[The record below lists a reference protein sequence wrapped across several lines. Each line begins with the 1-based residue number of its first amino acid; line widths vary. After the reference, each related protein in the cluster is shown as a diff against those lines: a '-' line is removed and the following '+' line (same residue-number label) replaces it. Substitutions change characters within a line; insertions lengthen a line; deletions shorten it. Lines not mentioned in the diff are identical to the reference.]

1 MTLQPIVE
9 NAVYHGLRPCRTD
22 GTIRISAEKEGSCLL
37 IRISDDGGGI
47 PDRLLEDI
55 RASLYC
61 SMSEKP
67 AHIYGIKNVHD
78 RLQLTY
84 GFGYGLTIDSV
95 LEEGTTVTLRIPYQA
110 LSQKQGTQ
118 NTEAPRLNR

>member
-1 MTLQPIVE
+1 ME